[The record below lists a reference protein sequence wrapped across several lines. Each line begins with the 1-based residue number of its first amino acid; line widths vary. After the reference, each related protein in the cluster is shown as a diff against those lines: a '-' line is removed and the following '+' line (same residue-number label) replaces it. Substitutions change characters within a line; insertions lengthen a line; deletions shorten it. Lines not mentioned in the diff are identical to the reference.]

1 MHARIR
7 SRASQAAAV
16 GVGREASGTGV
27 ANPLCAAASSGGCAV
42 RLNDATAQ
50 SSGCVCAA
58 ASSGG
63 CVVRLNDATAQSS
76 GCVCD
81 ACAMRVRCVC
91 GVGYMRTYACGW
103 LQQFVRT
110 AAGNCNK
117 LADNC

>member
-27 ANPLCAAASSGGCAV
+27 ANPLCAAASSGGCA
-42 RLNDATAQ
+42 
-50 SSGCVCAA
+50 
-58 ASSGG
+58 
-63 CVVRLNDATAQSS
+63 VRLNDATAQSS